1 MSLKGK
7 AVVIT
12 TTTVKPGKEV
22 KETYQPGTTV
32 LQYVATYADDKGLVL
47 DITPNRTEWLADGA
61 VILNQ
66 RQAVGL
72 RKVAAESQ
80 AFIGFGAENV
90 ALGHIHDR
98 PFQVKAT
105 EAVVAWVG
113 DNCHIGGKTQIA
125 FFKAMK
131 QADRV
136 THKAHKRAFESAF
149 RAELA
154 KA

>member
-12 TTTVKPGKEV
+12 TVVKPVKEV
-22 KETYQPGTTV
+22 EPTFQPGKTFV
-32 LQYVATYADDKGLVL
+32 QYVVTYADDKGLVL

-72 RKVAAESQ
+72 YKVAERTQ
-80 AFIGFGAENV
+80 ALLGITATT
-90 ALGHIHDR
+90 ATLGHLHDR
-98 PFQVKAT
+98 TFQVKAT
-105 EAVVAWVG
+105 EAITSWIG

-125 FFKAMK
+125 FFKAMH
-131 QADRV
+131 QADKV
-136 THKAHKRAFESAF
+136 TRKAHKQAFTKAF
-149 RAELA
+149 AAELA
-154 KA
+154 NI

>member
-7 AVVIT
+7 AVVVV

-22 KETYQPGTTV
+22 KPTYQPGTTV

-47 DITPNRTEWLADGA
+47 AITPNRTEWLEDGA

-72 RKVAAESQ
+72 RKFAAESQ
-80 AFIGFGAENV
+80 AFLGFTATTES
-90 ALGHIHDR
+90 LGHIHDR
-98 PFQVKAT
+98 TFQVKAT
-105 EAVVAWVG
+105 EAVVKWVG

-125 FFKAMK
+125 FFKAMH
-131 QADRV
+131 QADKSTR
-136 THKAHKRAFESAF
+136 KAHRQAFDKAF
-149 RAELA
+149 AAELA
-154 KA
+154 NI